1 MLLNSAIATLGDL
14 VEINAGKFGSRTA
27 LVYDGRGFSYGE
39 QRSRIYRLA
48 NALYRM
54 GVRRQHRV
62 AILAQNS
69 NAYVEVYAAGEV
81 SGFITV
87 AINYRLAASEIE
99 YIVKD
104 SAPSVLIFDEEYAPI
119 AASIRAKYPGDRP
132 LHRHR

>member
-1 MLLNSAIATLGDL
+1 MLLNFGIETLGDL
-14 VEINAGKFGSRTA
+14 VEIGAGKFGANTS
-27 LVYDGRGFSYGE
+27 LVYDGRSFSFGE

-48 NALYRM
+48 NALYEM

-81 SGFITV
+81 AGFITV

-104 SAPSVLIFDEEYAPI
+104 SAPE
-119 AASIRAKYPGDRP
+119 RAHLR
-132 LHRHR
+132 

>member
-1 MLLNSAIATLGDL
+1 
-14 VEINAGKFGSRTA
+14 
-27 LVYDGRGFSYGE
+27 
-39 QRSRIYRLA
+39 
-48 NALYRM
+48 M

-104 SAPSVLIFDEEYAPI
+104 SAPSVFIFDEEYAAI
-119 AASIRAKYPGDRP
+119 AGDIRAKYPEIGHSIVIGKGGP
-132 LHRHR
+132 